1 LSVTKLSLAERPVLL
16 NLLSATDGNVVA
28 VHGHRNI
35 IMCKMQD
42 IGSTPRSRA
51 VKVRRMKSVQSL
63 VIHHRSVSQSL
74 GWTGQTRTLASL
86 HLSISSS
93 CTTLATTT
101 HNNKYLAPYV
111 LALALGEQV
120 EGNKG
125 LCREITSDDASK
137 KTSLLQH

>member
-1 LSVTKLSLAERPVLL
+1 MKT
-16 NLLSATDGNVVA
+16 
-28 VHGHRNI
+28 
-35 IMCKMQD
+35 
-42 IGSTPRSRA
+42 
-51 VKVRRMKSVQSL
+51 VRSL

-74 GWTGQTRTLASL
+74 DWTGQTRTLASL

-101 HNNKYLAPYV
+101 HNNKYLAPYML
-111 LALALGEQV
+111 LALALAKQV

-125 LCREITSDDASK
+125 LRREITSDDANK